1 MLKPNEGKRPHLL
14 SNWTFQTGASGHHRW
29 GQFTSTRCYWSE
41 LAKWLI
47 LHAAPRMSEQ
57 ASSPFYFVK
66 FTAQQ
71 STPVITASNIK
82 KKKSTKVDPFPP
94 VLKLPHF
101 DHHSMGLSSAERKG
115 GVAIVA
121 GNLAASAALLLT
133 GPSMLSA
140 AGRRLWPLRHIPTCL
155 PQQQLQQDCP
165 YSDTQQLWQCFPML
179 WHSIGCSCTFLRTF
193 PALVPV
199 VSGGNRYFHM
209 ESTHCNGCILPKY
222 EMLHASLVSNFY
234 MKWLFFS
241 CGPFCCRSSC
251 NPLWPV
257 HSHCLS
263 CTTPCTQQ
271 PSPPQLSP
279 DG

>member
-47 LHAAPRMSEQ
+47 LHAAPRISEQ

-115 GVAIVA
+115 GLAVVA

-140 AGRRLWPLRHIPTCL
+140 AGRRLWP
-155 PQQQLQQDCP
+155 PQAHPHL
-165 YSDTQQLWQCFPML
+165 SATTAVAAGLSLL
-179 WHSIGCSCTFLRTF
+179 WHTAVVAMLPHALAQHWLQLHFPQDFSRSCTSCLR
-193 PALVPV
+193 
-199 VSGGNRYFHM
+199 R
-209 ESTHCNGCILPKY
+209 ESLLPHGK
-222 EMLHASLVSNFY
+222 H
-234 MKWLFFS
+234 
-241 CGPFCCRSSC
+241 
-251 NPLWPV
+251 PL
-257 HSHCLS
+257 
-263 CTTPCTQQ
+263 
-271 PSPPQLSP
+271 
-279 DG
+279 